1 MDPTDLDQ
9 ALERL
14 RAASARA
21 GANLLELDQSPSRA
35 LLAAAR
41 LEGLSAERWADAE
54 EALAGLFQSYAAL
67 SAVIEAAVSA
77 RGTGATVPAPRR
89 AELEQLL
96 LGPSV
101 ELPERAVPIGE
112 RDLLSGSRTIRR
124 CTPDQLLATMAQPF
138 TVARTVIVTAGE
150 AWDVGGPVLQSLRE
164 QLAALAECGE
174 LAIVEDDLAGA
185 ELRLERLEQ
194 TLVSDPL
201 SFDGA
206 SVDALRAE
214 VDTMVAA
221 SGDARRIRDDFA
233 GEMASARVALA
244 ALQRAADDDQQEYP
258 EVRARVVGVPRP
270 PAIAFATLGDQLDRI
285 AALAATGAWASVQ
298 AELGDWRRRL
308 AIDQQ
313 QVQEHRAELQ
323 DLLERRRRL
332 RGRLDAY
339 TAKAAA
345 VGCVEDEHLERLRH
359 DAETLL
365 YAAPADLEQAEDG
378 LRRYQQALDTLMS
391 ARSGRAR

>member
-1 MDPTDLDQ
+1 MDLTELDQ

-14 RAASARA
+14 RAATDRA
-21 GANLLELDQSPSRA
+21 GANLLELDQSPSHT

-41 LEGLSAERWADAE
+41 LEGVSAERWAEAE

-67 SAVIEAAVSA
+67 SAVVEAAVSA
-77 RGTGATVPAPRR
+77 RGTGATVPAARR

-96 LGPSV
+96 LGSSV
-101 ELPERAVPIGE
+101 ELSERAVPIGE
-112 RDLLSGSRTIRR
+112 RDLFSASRTIRR
-124 CTPDQLLATMAQPF
+124 CTPDQLLASMAQPF
-138 TVARTVIVTAGE
+138 SVARTVIVTAGE
-150 AWDVGGPVLQSLRE
+150 AWETGGPLFQSLRE
-164 QLAALAECGE
+164 QLADLAECGE

-194 TLVSDPL
+194 TLVGDPL
-201 SFDGA
+201 TFDAA

-214 VDTMVAA
+214 VDAMVAA

-244 ALQRAADDDQQEYP
+244 ALQRAADDDQREYP
-258 EVRARVVGVPRP
+258 EVRARFVAVSP
-270 PAIAFATLGDQLDRI
+270 PPVLALVTLGDQLDRI

-298 AELGDWRRRL
+298 AQLADWRRRL
-308 AIDQQ
+308 ATDQQ
-313 QVQEHRAELQ
+313 QVEGHRAELQ

-345 VGCVEDEHLERLRH
+345 AGCVEDEHLERLRH

-365 YAAPADLEQAEDG
+365 YAAPADLAQAEDG
-378 LRRYQQALDTLMS
+378 LRRYQQSLDTVLGE
-391 ARSGRAR
+391 RSGRAR